1 MIACVFTRNTIPPF
15 DFLDHVPALMHV
27 RDPLSSLQLLQ
38 REREYPEGFSGS
50 LHGFLVDSDCTE
62 GKIVREE

>member
-1 MIACVFTRNTIPPF
+1 MIAGVFTRNTIPSF

-27 RDPLSSLQLLQ
+27 RDLSSLQLLQ